1 MSGSSYY
8 LLDNPPRSPQF
19 HPSRANTPTWAVSI
33 HTSEGPRGSGAA
45 LDLAR
50 FISRRPDPGSYAVV
64 VDDATTVELVPPE
77 FTTFS
82 VASSGYNS
90 RTYAVCI
97 ACRSADLSPE
107 DGYTL
112 ACIDRLGAAIA
123 NLWRGRVDIASSLA
137 WIGTA
142 ALERPGLFCHGDVQ
156 PWDRTDAWSI
166 HPDRP
171 ALDQLLIDAIA
182 RHTFPTPALTEDQIM
197 RRFIRA
203 QSSPAVYLTDAGLLC
218 KTHMADE
225 QRLRDAGW
233 ALRVSGVP
241 VLDPPPGAAVE
252 IIAGEKVWVV
262 GDAFANAIP
271 TV

>member
-1 MSGSSYY
+1 MGYY
-8 LLDNPPRSPQF
+8 LLDHPPRSRQF
-19 HPSRANTPTWAVSI
+19 FPSRANTPTWAVSV
-33 HTSEGPRGSGAA
+33 HTSEGPAGPGAA
-45 LDLAR
+45 VNLAR
-50 FISRRPDPGSYAVV
+50 FISQRSDPGSYAVV
-64 VDDATTVELVPPE
+64 VDSETTVQLVPPDY
-77 FTTFS
+77 TTFS
-82 VASSGYNS
+82 VAASGYNS

-97 ACRSADLSPE
+97 AGRSADLSSSDP
-107 DGYTL
+107 YTI
-112 ACIDRLGAAIA
+112 AAVGNAGAVIARLWQSLGIGPDAA
-123 NLWRGRVDIASSLA
+123 A

-142 ALERPGLFCHGDVQ
+142 ALERVGLFCHGDVQ

-171 ALDQLLIDAIA
+171 ALDRLLVDAIRSQYA
-182 RHTFPTPALTEDQIM
+182 PTPVPTEEQIM

-203 QSSPAVYLTDAGLLC
+203 QSSPAVYLTDAGLLS

-241 VLDPPPGAAVE
+241 VLDPPPGATVE